1 MCDPSTNGI
10 ISAEVCKA
18 DEAQENIPQSPV
30 ESVSGKISSPFI
42 RNRFLL
48 ALHICQ
54 SSINKLHDFNT

>member
-18 DEAQENIPQSPV
+18 DEAQENIPQSPG

-42 RNRFLL
+42 RNRFF
-48 ALHICQ
+48 I
-54 SSINKLHDFNT
+54 STIFVKVR